1 MRAVDDLRFLWLME
15 DGQWVG
21 PVGLSERWTLAYGAD
36 HELPLHDVKWRLDK
50 LAKEGLVVAGDSG
63 VKWRISDKGKEL
75 MGF

>member
-36 HELPLHDVKWRLDK
+36 HELPLHDVKWR
-50 LAKEGLVVAGDSG
+50 
-63 VKWRISDKGKEL
+63 ISDKGKEL